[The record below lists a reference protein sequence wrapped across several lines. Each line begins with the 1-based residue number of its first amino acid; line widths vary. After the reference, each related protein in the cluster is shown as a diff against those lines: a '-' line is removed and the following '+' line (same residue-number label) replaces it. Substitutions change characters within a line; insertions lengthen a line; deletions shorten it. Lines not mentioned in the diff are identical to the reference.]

1 MKKHIFLFF
10 VIAYVLLATV
20 PIVIEMAVYGNKSYV
35 ERKVGFH
42 FSKAPTCI
50 YSYDKVGEGRE
61 WDVLAVYEITADVEQ
76 FESFLQISGW
86 NALPLPEN
94 IVNLPLCEAS
104 FDGYMD
110 KLLSCNQGYWYCD
123 GDCCKLMVYDIDSH
137 IIYIRRSTLV
147 QKNVTHT
154 AE

>member
-1 MKKHIFLFF
+1 MKVKCLMFF
-10 VIAYVLLATV
+10 VSIMIIIVAVLPMTM
-20 PIVIEMAVYGNKSYV
+20 EHTSYV
-35 ERKVGFH
+35 ERSIE
-42 FSKAPTCI
+42 FSFSEPAIQI
-50 YSYDKVGEGRE
+50 YSFDKIGEGRE
-61 WDVLAVYEITADVEQ
+61 WDRLEVYKITSDFAD
-76 FESFLQISGW
+76 FEKHLQSNGW
-86 NALPLPEN
+86 NVLPLPED